1 MTSTVAT
8 EIPQT
13 PASAKPFLETW
24 GKNERMRHIPPAQW
38 ITRKVDED
46 LRRRIEIVC
55 SSFERLSASDERR
68 PAAEQA
74 LSAISR
80 SMERIADLAKQGR
93 AANQHGGG
101 DLVMRV
107 RESVQHAVA
116 NLNTV
121 DENLF
126 GRRYP
131 SQTFERSK
139 AEPLV
144 GALLAAIDA
153 LHRVCDILRNADPS
167 LDERLLEGLVTLEQ
181 PLRAEPIVEDRL

>member
-1 MTSTVAT
+1 MTSTAAT
-8 EIPQT
+8 EIPQA
-13 PASAKPFLETW
+13 PSSAKPFLETW
-24 GKNERMRHIPPAQW
+24 GKNERMRHIPPATW

-55 SSFERLSASDERR
+55 SSFERLSASDPSR

-74 LSAISR
+74 LTALCR
-80 SMERIADLAKQGR
+80 SMDRVADLAKHGR
-93 AANQHGGG
+93 AAAPQGGT
-101 DLVMRV
+101 DVAARL

-116 NLNTV
+116 NLTAT
-121 DENLF
+121 DDNLF

-131 SQTFERSK
+131 YQTFERSK

-153 LHRVCDILRNADPS
+153 LHRATDVLRKTDPS
-167 LDERLLEGLVTLEQ
+167 IDEQMLDGLVKLET
-181 PLRAEPIVEDRL
+181 PLRQEPIA